1 MQNVRTLL
9 AITFL
14 FTGFISRGQDDAAI
28 QSYISMYKGMAIAE
42 MQRTGVPASI
52 KLAQGIHETMAG
64 TSDLVIKSNNHFGIK
79 CKDTWRGESVSH
91 DDDARGECF
100 RKYNSPVDSYRDHS
114 DFLKGSTRYA
124 SLFKLDPLNY
134 SDWAYGLKKAG
145 YATNP
150 RYPLI
155 IIKLI
160 EDYHLQD
167 YTLIALGRAPVQE
180 EILAKTAVET
190 KEKEIIPVVAV
201 VKKEEPGKTIMR
213 GTENIAK
220 TPQYPAGEFKINETR
235 VIYAQEATPFL
246 TIAQQYNIPLFRI
259 FEFNDLAETEM
270 LAKDQLIYLQRKR
283 KTGNNEF
290 HIVRAGE
297 TLHDIAQEEAIRI
310 ESLLEYNQLQNRM
323 QPAIGQQLY
332 LRTKAPGRPELA
344 KNESIQDERTF
355 AKNDKAMVT
364 TGQLQTQTITKE
376 AIAYTVQPKET
387 IYSISK
393 KYNVKIDD
401 LVQWNQLNSFD
412 LKTGQQ
418 LRIYK

>member
-1 MQNVRTLL
+1 MQNVRTFL
-9 AITFL
+9 AVTFL
-14 FTGFISRGQDDAAI
+14 LTGYISRSQDEAVI
-28 QSYISMYKGMAIAE
+28 QNYISTYKNEAIAE

-64 TSDLVIKSNNHFGIK
+64 TSDLVVKSNNHFGIK

-100 RKYNSPVDSYRDHS
+100 RKYKSPMDSYRDHS
-114 DFLKGSTRYA
+114 DFLKGSVRYA
-124 SLFKLDPLNY
+124 SLFNIDPLDY
-134 SDWAYGLKKAG
+134 SSWAYGLKKAG

-150 RYPLI
+150 KYPLI

-167 YTLIALGRAPVQE
+167 YTLIALGKKPLNE
-180 EILAKTAVET
+180 ETLAKAPDEKKQIETIPAAALVRQTEPVKNNIPET
-190 KEKEIIPVVAV
+190 KKPEY
-201 VKKEEPGKTIMR
+201 PG
-213 GTENIAK
+213 
-220 TPQYPAGEFKINETR
+220 GEFKINETR
-235 VIYAQEATPFL
+235 VIYAQKGTSFL
-246 TIAQQYNIPLFRI
+246 GIAQQYNIPLGRI
-259 FEFNDLAETEM
+259 FEFNDMPESEA

-290 HIVRAGE
+290 HIVKAGE
-297 TLHDIAQEEAIRI
+297 TLLDIAQEEAIRI
-310 ESLLEYNQLQNRM
+310 ESLLEYNQLQGQM

-332 LRTKAPGRPELA
+332 LHTNAPGRPELA
-344 KNESIQDERTF
+344 KNEETQESIAF
-355 AKNDKAMVT
+355 AKNENVVMAGPSAM
-364 TGQLQTQTITKE
+364 QQSATKE
-376 AIAYTVQPKET
+376 TIAYTVQPKET

-401 LVQWNQLNSFD
+401 LVQWNQLASYD